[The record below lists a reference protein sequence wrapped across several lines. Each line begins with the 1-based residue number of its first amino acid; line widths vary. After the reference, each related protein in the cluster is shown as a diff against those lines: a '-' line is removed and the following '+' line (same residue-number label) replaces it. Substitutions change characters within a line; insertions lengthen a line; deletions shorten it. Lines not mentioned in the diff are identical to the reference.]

1 MPRLSEVPAEMLEMY
16 LAKLFAIADANGDGV
31 LQPHELKRLLEMS
44 GFNLSATNI
53 AKLMDAAD
61 VNHDGVIE
69 YDEFVPVATEVADW
83 HEGKECTCLHGC
95 TKEESSH
102 AKPW

>member
-1 MPRLSEVPAEMLEMY
+1 MKGSC
-16 LAKLFAIADANGDGV
+16 
-31 LQPHELKRLLEMS
+31 LLELF
-44 GFNLSATNI
+44 GFNFPPAAIRELFN
-53 AKLMDAAD
+53 AAD
-61 VNHDGVIE
+61 LLHDGVIE

-83 HEGKECTCLHGC
+83 HEGKECTCSQGC